1 MGVLKFRCPKS
12 LRDVQTSI
20 ETDDATLHAMR
31 VMKFSLWCPYCQAS
45 HEVPATEAFVN
56 ATSAA
61 SAPAA

>member
-1 MGVLKFRCPKS
+1 MGVLKFRCPNS

-31 VMKFSLWCPYCQAS
+31 VMKFSLWCPYCQLS
-45 HEVPATEAFVN
+45 HEVPATEAFVD
-56 ATSAA
+56 ATSAT